1 MKSAVSRGVVAVSVV
16 AALGLTAACSGSSD
30 SKGDGGSGGSGGKKP
45 SNSADAGGGSAAE
58 KLEKSA
64 LAAGDVKKYKV
75 EKESPG
81 GSDASTPPA
90 AAVRPGECRSLSDML
105 GATAPEGTKANVVR
119 TLSSTDVE
127 DATTTGV
134 ELLAYDRATAEQTM
148 DALRTA
154 SKSKKCATFGTG
166 GHRYFGVRPQP
177 ASVGG
182 DESVSFK
189 LARRAGEFLA
199 RDKVTVVR
207 SGSTLMSFHASNV
220 FDPKAVKSARDGDP
234 EVAEAIVDAQL
245 AKAEK
250 AEKAEK

>member
-16 AALGLTAACSGSSD
+16 AALGLTAACSGSGD
-30 SKGDGGSGGSGGKKP
+30 DGKGKGDGGSGGRKP
-45 SNSADAGGGSAAE
+45 AGAAGTSAAE

-64 LAAGDVKKYKV
+64 LATGDVKKYKV
-75 EKESPG
+75 EKA
-81 GSDASTPPA
+81 SDASGASADKTAPPS

-105 GATAPEGTKANVVR
+105 RATAPEGAKAQVVR
-119 TLSSTDVE
+119 TLSSTDID
-127 DATTTGV
+127 DATTTDV
-134 ELLAYDRATAEQTM
+134 ELLAYDKAGAEKTM
-148 DALRTA
+148 DTLRSA
-154 SKSKKCATFGTG
+154 SKSKKCATFGVG

-189 LARRAGEFLA
+189 LASRAGEFLA

-220 FDPKAVKSARDGDP
+220 FDQEAVKSARQGDP
-234 EVAEAIVDAQL
+234 EVADAIVDAQL
-245 AKAEK
+245 AKVEK
-250 AEKAEK
+250 

>member
-16 AALGLTAACSGSSD
+16 AALGLTAACSGSG
-30 SKGDGGSGGSGGKKP
+30 GDGKGGSGGKKP
-45 SNSADAGGGSAAE
+45 SKSAGAAGSSAAE

-64 LAAGDVKKYKV
+64 LATGDVKKYKV
-75 EKESPG
+75 EK
-81 GSDASTPPA
+81 ASEASGASEASEASADKTAPPS

-105 GATAPEGTKANVVR
+105 RATAPEGPKAQVVR
-119 TLSSTDVE
+119 TLSSTDID
-127 DATTTGV
+127 DATTTEV
-134 ELLAYDRATAEQTM
+134 ELLAYDKAGAEKTM
-148 DALRTA
+148 DTLRSA
-154 SKSKKCATFGTG
+154 SKSKKCATFGVG

-189 LARRAGEFLA
+189 LASRAGEFLA

-220 FDPKAVKSARDGDP
+220 FDQKAVKSARQGDP
-234 EVAEAIVDAQL
+234 EVADAIVDAQL
-245 AKAEK
+245 SKVEK
-250 AEKAEK
+250 